1 MIDEELAARAEDA
14 VRRAAAVEIM
24 PRWRQLA
31 EDEVSSKSGPHDVVT
46 VADRQAER
54 LLTDALTALLPG
66 SLVVGEEGVYEDPAS
81 YDALRGGAPVWIID
95 PVDGTRQFVRG
106 GPGFCT
112 LLTLAQHGRLLASWT
127 YLPAQDLMAT
137 ARRGAGAWLNG
148 ERLRAGSPAPG
159 ASLDIALT
167 HPDFATEEHQKI
179 MAALYTPGFE
189 PRPSGSVGVE
199 YLRVARGHLDALVY
213 TWEKA
218 WDHAAGLLLVAEAGG
233 VALAADGSPY
243 RITGG
248 NALPFTAARDE
259 HTARRI
265 LTVLAAARPDSA

>member
-31 EDEVSSKSGPHDVVT
+31 EEDVSSKSGPHDVVT
-46 VADRQAER
+46 IADQRAE
-54 LLTDALTALLPG
+54 LHLTHALTELLPG
-66 SLVVGEEGVYEDPAS
+66 SLVVGEEGVHEDPSS
-81 YDALRGGAPVWIID
+81 YGALRTEAPVWIID

-106 GPGFCT
+106 GRGFCT
-112 LLTLAQHGRLLASWT
+112 LVTLARHGELLASWT
-127 YLPAQDLMAT
+127 YLPAQNLMAT

-148 ERLRAGSPAPG
+148 ERLRTGSPEPDR
-159 ASLDIALT
+159 SLDIALT

-179 MAALYTPGFE
+179 MAALYTRGFE
-189 PRPSGSVGVE
+189 PRPTGSVGVE

-213 TWEKA
+213 SWEKA

-233 VALAADGSPY
+233 VALAGDGAPY

-259 HTARRI
+259 RTARRI
-265 LTVLAAARPDSA
+265 LTVLAAARPGSA